1 MPTAAASLP
10 SGASRAPAA
19 YTGPALLGRG
29 LRPFFLLA
37 GIYAVVSLAVW
48 LGVLVGHC
56 TVPTAFDSL
65 DWHVHEMLFGF
76 ALAAIAGF
84 ALTAVPHWTGRP
96 VLKGFPLAL
105 LVLLWL
111 AGRLAVAFSGPIG
124 AQTAAVID
132 LLFPLALLALI
143 ANDILRARLWHGL
156 MLVAVIAVLLIA
168 NLLMHQGLIGEEPAL
183 LEIGRRLG
191 LGVLVVLISLIGGRV
206 IPAFTGNWLQARG
219 ERRPP
224 AFGPADRVAVAT
236 TLLAVASWTVQP
248 EGGVTALLAGLAAV
262 AQAVRLARWR
272 GHRTGAEP
280 LVWSLHLGYL
290 WLPLGL
296 ALLALGA
303 ALPEQVAPSAGV
315 HALAAGAVAGMILAM
330 TTRATLGHTGRAL
343 HADRLTLTLYLL
355 ICLGAI
361 ARVGAALLPALYLQL
376 LAAAGLLWLLAFGL
390 FLLRYGPML
399 VTPRADGKAP

>member
-1 MPTAAASLP
+1 MP
-10 SGASRAPAA
+10 PAA
-19 YTGPALLGRG
+19 TATASASPEQASYVGPALLGRG
-29 LRPFFLLA
+29 LRPFFLFSGA
-37 GIYAVVSLAVW
+37 YAVVALAVW
-48 LGVLVGHC
+48 LGVLMGHC
-56 TVPTAFDSL
+56 SVPTAFDAL

-76 ALAAIAGF
+76 ALAAVAGF

-96 VLKGFPLAL
+96 VLKGLPLAL

-111 AGRLAVAFSGPIG
+111 AGRLAVAFSTVLGPQ
-124 AQTAAVID
+124 AAAVID
-132 LLFPLALLALI
+132 LLFPIVLLAVI
-143 ANDILRARLWHGL
+143 TNDIVRGRLWHGVL
-156 MLVAVIAVLLIA
+156 LVAVLTVFFAA
-168 NLLMHQGLIGEEPAL
+168 NALMHEGLLGAEPTL
-183 LEIGRRLG
+183 IEVGRRLG
-191 LGVLVVLISLIGGRV
+191 LGVLIVLISFIGGRV
-206 IPAFTGNWLQARG
+206 IPNFTGNWLQARG

-224 AFGPADRVAVAT
+224 PFGPVDVLALTTTVFAV
-236 TLLAVASWTVQP
+236 LSWTVQP
-248 EGGVTALLAGLAAV
+248 TGAVTAASAGLAAV

-296 ALLALGA
+296 GLLALGA
-303 ALPEQVAPSAGV
+303 ALPEHVAASAGV

-343 HADRLTLTLYLL
+343 HADRLTLGLY
-355 ICLGAI
+355 LGAI
-361 ARVGAALLPALYLQL
+361 ARVVAALLPALYLPL
-376 LAAAGLLWLLAFGL
+376 LAGAGILWLLAFGL